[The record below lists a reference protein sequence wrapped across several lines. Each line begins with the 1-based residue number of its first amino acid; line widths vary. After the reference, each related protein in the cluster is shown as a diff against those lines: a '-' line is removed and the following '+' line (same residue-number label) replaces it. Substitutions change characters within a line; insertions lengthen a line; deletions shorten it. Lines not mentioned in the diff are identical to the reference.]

1 MLRESGCYS
10 LALGLESG
18 DDTVLR
24 NMNKKSTAEENYD
37 AVCNANHAGIDVYAT
52 FVVGFPGETEKTFEN
67 TVDMVKRFPSGNGA
81 FNFYRAFPFLLTPL
95 CPAAA
100 GDFRKAHNLT
110 GGQNWWEHPTMN
122 FKQAADMVREMFL
135 AVDNAFYRYLNSTEA
150 TALRNDI
157 PQHRT
162 ILETRQ
168 RLAQGRIGGREEVDE
183 PTLWDTMARAY
194 QELDQGI

>member
-1 MLRESGCYS
+1 
-10 LALGLESG
+10 
-18 DDTVLR
+18 
-24 NMNKKSTAEENYD
+24 
-37 AVCNANHAGIDVYAT
+37 
-52 FVVGFPGETEKTFEN
+52 
-67 TVDMVKRFPSGNGA
+67 
-81 FNFYRAFPFLLTPL
+81 
-95 CPAAA
+95 
-100 GDFRKAHNLT
+100 
-110 GGQNWWEHPTMN
+110 MN

-168 RLAQGRIGGREEVDE
+168 RLAQGRIGGREQVDE